1 MALWNRS
8 AFPRAHAQSEKK
20 QADCV
25 SRASAL
31 ALASSSQPYFS
42 AYAHARAK
50 VGGEG
55 KEKYVWAPA
64 DPGFCDSVVCAE
76 YLPRVH
82 NDY

>member
-1 MALWNRS
+1 M
-8 AFPRAHAQSEKK
+8 RAWIGGGGYGTGLTV
-20 QADCV
+20 C
-25 SRASAL
+25 L

-55 KEKYVWAPA
+55 KEKYVWA